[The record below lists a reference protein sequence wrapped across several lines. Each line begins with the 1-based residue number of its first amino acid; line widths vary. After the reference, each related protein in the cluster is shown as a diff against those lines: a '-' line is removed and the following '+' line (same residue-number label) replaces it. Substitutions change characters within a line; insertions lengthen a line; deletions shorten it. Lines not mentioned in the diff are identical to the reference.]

1 MVRTSSFH
9 VEDTGSI
16 PVGDSTHSRPGRH
29 IHCGVIARSVGWS
42 SLRLFDR
49 SAGWKRGSL
58 PLSLQARREPLLRSI
73 HSSLDVPALSR
84 TSDGHACV
92 LSLPPLRHTSLWF
105 APVLSFVCGLC
116 LFCFLGMAPH
126 LRCGVV
132 SSPPEYLN
140 QRSVYG
146 AKSFHQRCSKQ

>member
-1 MVRTSSFH
+1 MNTNDGIAYRNKNEPLTSRSGGLLYEEWVCGPFRPVVRTSSFH

-73 HSSLDVPALSR
+73 HSSDDVPALSLR
-84 TSDGHACV
+84 RPCMRSF
-92 LSLPPLRHTSLWF
+92 SPP
-105 APVLSFVCGLC
+105 PPPYISFVRPRAFVACAFS
-116 LFCFLGMAPH
+116 FC
-126 LRCGVV
+126 
-132 SSPPEYLN
+132 
-140 QRSVYG
+140 
-146 AKSFHQRCSKQ
+146 